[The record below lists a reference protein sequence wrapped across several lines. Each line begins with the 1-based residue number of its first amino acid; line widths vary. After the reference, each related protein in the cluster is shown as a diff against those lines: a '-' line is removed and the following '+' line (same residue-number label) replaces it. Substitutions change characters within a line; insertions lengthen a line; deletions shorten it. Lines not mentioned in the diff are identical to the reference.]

1 MMMPLTSIRLIE
13 LIEKME
19 AVTCGSISYRLG
31 TRATNR
37 HPSASDTETMGD
49 ERLRSIRSD
58 TSKEYFHRF
67 RSGDVLRP
75 DTRLEPVPPQSPG
88 SIGYFQ
94 PAP

>member
-1 MMMPLTSIRLIE
+1 
-13 LIEKME
+13 
-19 AVTCGSISYRLG
+19 
-31 TRATNR
+31 
-37 HPSASDTETMGD
+37 MGD